1 MFTLNSVPW
10 WQNMLLLKSVKIT
23 FSKKLMKTPHN
34 KMNVGAQSNVW
45 VVTFIKTIWD
55 IDMVIVFLIDPRI
68 RSIEMEK
75 SNL

>member
-1 MFTLNSVPW
+1 
-10 WQNMLLLKSVKIT
+10 
-23 FSKKLMKTPHN
+23 MKTPHN

-55 IDMVIVFLIDPRI
+55 IDMFIVFLIDPRI